1 MTEIPVTLRLKAL
14 RNRAGVSM
22 AEGAIAL
29 GKKTPSGYQ
38 HYEDPK
44 KFVRPYLPLEIVEK
58 LIPLF
63 VGRAIAG
70 EDPITR
76 RECLELAGLP
86 LPESDPR
93 IVPDGRSGRRGRLL
107 PIYAAAQGGK
117 GHLII
122 DHTPIDEMVAP
133 EDLLHA
139 RDPYG
144 ILIVGESMAPA
155 YRPGDIAWVNPHKLP
170 ERDTDVVLYHV
181 PPHGQAEAIIKTLVS
196 WSPREWKLRQY
207 QPPLD
212 FTEPIADWPVC
223 HRIVGKKNAR

>member
-1 MTEIPVTLRLKAL
+1 MKDIPVTERLKAL
-14 RNRAGVSM
+14 RNRAGATM
-22 AEGAIAL
+22 AEAAKAL
-29 GKKTPSGYQ
+29 GYKTASGYQ
-38 HYEDPK
+38 HYEDPT
-44 KFVRPYLPLEIVEK
+44 KFAGKYLPQEIVDG

-63 VGRAIAG
+63 VGRAAPG
-70 EDPITR
+70 QEPVTER
-76 RECLELAGLP
+76 NVRELGGLAPPFPPVDVEHGGS
-86 LPESDPR
+86 ER
-93 IVPDGRSGRRGRLL
+93 GGRLL
-107 PIYAAAQGGK
+107 PIYAAAEGGK

-122 DHTPIDEMVAP
+122 DHTAIDQLPGP
-133 EDLLHA
+133 EDLRYA

-144 ILIVGESMAPA
+144 ILIVGESMVPA

-181 PPHGQAEAIIKTLVS
+181 PPYREAEAIIKTLIS

-212 FTEPIADWPVC
+212 FTEPTVDWPVC

>member
-1 MTEIPVTLRLKAL
+1 MADIPVTERLKAL
-14 RNRAGVSM
+14 RNRAGVTM
-22 AEGAIAL
+22 AEAAQAL

-44 KFVRPYLPLEIVEK
+44 KFSRPYLPHEIIEK

-63 VGRAIAG
+63 VGHG
-70 EDPITR
+70 EPPVTEEEAWNLGGQRRKGDYPSITPIR
-76 RECLELAGLP
+76 RPAP
-86 LPESDPR
+86 
-93 IVPDGRSGRRGRLL
+93 GRLV
-107 PIYAAAQGGK
+107 PIYSAAQGGE

-122 DHTPIDEMVAP
+122 DHTLIDELPPP
-133 EDLLHA
+133 EELLYV

-144 ILIVGESMAPA
+144 ILIVGESMVPA

-181 PPHGQAEAIIKTLVS
+181 PPHGEAEAIIKTLVS
-196 WSPREWKLRQY
+196 WSPQEWKLRQY

-212 FTEPIADWPVC
+212 FTESIIDWPIC
-223 HRIVGKKNAR
+223 HRIVGKKNVR